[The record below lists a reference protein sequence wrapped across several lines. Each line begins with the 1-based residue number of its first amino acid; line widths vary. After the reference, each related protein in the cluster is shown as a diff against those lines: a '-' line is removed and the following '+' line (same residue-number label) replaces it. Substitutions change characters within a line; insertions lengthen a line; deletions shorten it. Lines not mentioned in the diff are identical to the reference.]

1 MEIVSD
7 AQGARS
13 SRHVTSISQASDLCC
28 QFYACLSWK
37 PKPPAKIYLK
47 RKYLNPKASAANLRQ
62 YAANTLP
69 KNPAVADLVQH
80 GEDMKSSLARPLEKL
95 LLPWTQLA
103 NDPLHLKKLA
113 LDQKSA
119 QIILGHDS
127 NQLNRQPT
135 SHRVGRQESP
145 PRKKLSHIQ
154 APGAAGASISQ
165 ASDLCCQF

>member
-1 MEIVSD
+1 MKNGLSLEASLGLVTRAVGLVQRGEEVATRPRPANQVLLDHWKTTSASWVQLPKHPLHLKKLASSTRKVLKSFWGVIPTKVGCQKPPPRMEIVSD

-37 PKPPAKIYLK
+37 PKPPAKICLK

-80 GEDMKSSLARPLEKL
+80 GEA
-95 LLPWTQLA
+95 
-103 NDPLHLKKLA
+103 
-113 LDQKSA
+113 
-119 QIILGHDS
+119 
-127 NQLNRQPT
+127 
-135 SHRVGRQESP
+135 
-145 PRKKLSHIQ
+145 
-154 APGAAGASISQ
+154 
-165 ASDLCCQF
+165 